1 MLCLFL
7 LLLFL
12 RVLLD
17 KHVPAHS
24 SHHRPVSTMNN
35 ICGNPEQNGGA
46 NVSDCWARFHDT
58 VAFGGTKPSPIWQ
71 LSPKYSVET
80 RLLDALQQLHAA
92 TQLPSGIVSFY
103 RQTVESI
110 GAASLYLV
118 IHRGLATR
126 LTSPMP
132 DRQLGQVSPC

>member
-1 MLCLFL
+1 
-7 LLLFL
+7 
-12 RVLLD
+12 
-17 KHVPAHS
+17 
-24 SHHRPVSTMNN
+24 MNN

-92 TQLPSGIVSFY
+92 TPTAKWDRFILPANRGVNWRRVVISGHSQGAGHAAYIAY
-103 RQTVESI
+103 ARQT
-110 GAASLYLV
+110 ARAS
-118 IHRGLATR
+118 
-126 LTSPMP
+126 
-132 DRQLGQVSPC
+132 VSLLMMMITC